1 MEAAINSR
9 SMGGSGERN
18 RDSLRR
24 RGREWKDSMRE
35 RSLRK
40 RNLCWRKDFEK
51 QRALYR
57 EIRESGADIFQS
69 PNFYSTKSHIQHG
82 NMTVNDHCVR
92 VAAYSLALSKKLH
105 IPCSHRELIRGA
117 LLHDYFLYDW
127 HDKDYI
133 SPHRLHGFFHPGKA
147 LKNASAEYDL
157 TPREKEII
165 KKHMWPLTVVPPTCR
180 EAWIVTMADK
190 WCSLM
195 ETCHL
200 HKGHGKVLEKIKN
213 QRMKESRQ

>member
-1 MEAAINSR
+1 MINGRNMNESDERSR
-9 SMGGSGERN
+9 ERE
-18 RDSLRR
+18 SLRKQKSER
-24 RGREWKDSMRE
+24 K
-35 RSLRK
+35 RSLR
-40 RNLCWRKDFEK
+40 WRKDFEY

-57 EIRESGADIFQS
+57 EIRASATDIFRS
-69 PNFYSTKSHIQHG
+69 PNFYSTKSYIQHG

-92 VAAYSLALSKKLH
+92 VAAYSLALSKKLR
-105 IPCSHRELIRGA
+105 ISCSHRELIRGA

-127 HDKDYI
+127 HDKDYV
-133 SPHRLHGFFHPGKA
+133 SPHKLHGFFHPGKA
-147 LKNASAEYDL
+147 LKNASEEYDL

-165 KKHMWPLTVVPPTCR
+165 RKHMWPLTVVPPTCR

-200 HKGHGKVLEKIKN
+200 HRGHGKILEKIKN
-213 QRMKESRQ
+213 QRMEESRQ